1 MKIIKKLIED
11 SIILSL
17 NEDLKQKLTSI
28 EPNDS
33 KNVFSQIK
41 HNFRQY
47 EPLDLDVLKI
57 PKQSISLLN
66 NINVEP
72 NSLRK

>member
-1 MKIIKKLIED
+1 MEMGMKIIKKLIED

-28 EPNDS
+28 EPNDY
-33 KNVFSQIK
+33 KNMFSQIK

-47 EPLDLDVLKI
+47 EPLDLNVLKI
-57 PKQSISLLN
+57 PK
-66 NINVEP
+66 
-72 NSLRK
+72 